1 MRPRRARS
9 APIVRRGRRPGWLI
23 ALAACALAV
32 ILALPGAA
40 IAAGDANAASCPNE
54 ALTGFSAALPDCRA
68 YEKVSSGFKDGGRPS
83 GSALSADGS
92 RVLEDSLG
100 SFAGVEGNF
109 REATYT
115 QERAA
120 SKWVT
125 SSADPAAAVL
135 PAQQSVTA
143 GADLAETLWW
153 GRPPTESAAA
163 ENLYVRS
170 SSGVLTELGPALPPA
185 ATVGPPAGE
194 YGFFSHRKEIEYRNA
209 SRDLSHVL
217 FDLATLAPLWPG
229 DTTEPGSSGRYSL
242 YEYPGAKPS
251 EPQLVGVSDG
261 KTIVNGN
268 VLAAGQLISDCSTRP
283 GSDVNGEPAD
293 TYNAMSADGLTVFFT
308 AGGQGLG
315 NCASLSAPEVSELY
329 ARRDS
334 SETVAVG
341 EPTKGDC
348 EVCLT
353 PATAAGGRMPAEF
366 AGASEDGSKVF
377 FLTEQELLAG
387 DKGMNL
393 YEYDFANPASSA
405 GNPQGR
411 IVRVSM
417 GSTEPHVEG
426 VSRVSEDGSH
436 VYFVATGVL
445 TGSETNGVGAAAVA
459 GANNLYVFQRDA
471 SHPNGALRFVAEL
484 SSETAAEL
492 TAKEAAACGALTG
505 TEKEECEETLQR
517 QASQKNQR
525 DASDWLA
532 RDERPVQ
539 ATPDG
544 RFLVFSSSA
553 DLTAGDTSSLPQIFE
568 YDAANGELVRV
579 STGAQGYGPGVASA
593 NEHSATIPPANFYG
607 SSQAYAATHELAV
620 SGDGAV
626 VAFESGAALTAGAVG
641 AEEAGAVSV
650 YEYRSAGG
658 AAGLGGG
665 NVYLISAGSAAEK
678 REPNRLHGVS
688 PSGNDVLFITSSPV
702 VGGVDGDTQYDVYDA
717 RVDGGFPP
725 EAVPLQCAGEGCYG
739 PAAAAPGLGAGG
751 SGSRS
756 ALAGGNVPAPGPV
769 SKPPAPSRAQL
780 LARALKQCR
789 RLHTR
794 RRPRRVCEARA
805 RRLYAAK
812 KPTVARG
819 GGR

>member
-1 MRPRRARS
+1 LRRFGGFVGVAICVLVGAGVLVSR
-9 APIVRRGRRPGWLI
+9 AMAVGDVNV
-23 ALAACALAV
+23 AA
-32 ILALPGAA
+32 
-40 IAAGDANAASCPNE
+40 CPNE
-54 ALTGFSAALPDCRA
+54 GLSGFSAALPDCRG
-68 YEKVSSGFKDGGRPS
+68 YEKVSPGFKDGDRPA
-83 GSALSADGS
+83 GFAVAVDGL
-92 RVLEDSLG
+92 RVLETSLG
-100 SFAGVEGNF
+100 SFAGVDGNF

-120 SKWVT
+120 SQWVT
-125 SSADPAAAVL
+125 SSADPASVVL
-135 PAQQSVTA
+135 PAQQFVTA
-143 GADLAETLWW
+143 SADLAATLWW
-153 GRPPTESAAA
+153 GRSPTESVAG
-163 ENLYVRS
+163 ENFYVRS
-170 SSGVLTELGPALPPA
+170 RSGVLTELGPMLPPA

-194 YGFFSHRKEIEYRNA
+194 YGFFSHFKEILYRNA

-217 FDLATLAPLWPG
+217 FDLNTLAPLWPG
-229 DTTEPGSSGRYSL
+229 DTTEPGVGRYSL
-242 YEYPGAKPS
+242 YEYPGAKPF
-251 EPQLVGVSDG
+251 EPELVGVSDG
-261 KTIVNGN
+261 TTVVNGKI
-268 VLAAGQLISDCSTRP
+268 VAAGQLISDCSTRP
-283 GSDVNGEPAD
+283 GSDENGAPEDA
-293 TYNAMSADGLTVFFT
+293 YNAMSADGLSVFFT
-308 AGGQGLG
+308 AGGQGLEG
-315 NCASLSAPEVSELY
+315 CASLSAPEVSELY
-329 ARRDS
+329 ARRGS
-334 SETVAVG
+334 RETVAIG
-341 EPTKGDC
+341 EPTPVDC
-348 EVCLT
+348 GVCLT
-353 PATAAGGRMPAEF
+353 PSTAAGGRMPAEF

-393 YEYDFANPASSA
+393 YEYDFGNPASSA

-417 GSTEPHVEG
+417 GATEPHVEG
-426 VSRVSEDGSH
+426 VARVSEDGSH

-445 TGSETNGVGAAAVA
+445 TGGETNGAGAAAVA

-471 SHPNGALRFVAEL
+471 AHPSGTLRFVAEF
-484 SSETAAEL
+484 SSETEAEL

-517 QASQKNQR
+517 EARQKNQR

-544 RFLVFSSSA
+544 QFLVFQSSA
-553 DLTAGDTSSLPQIFE
+553 DLTPGDTSSLPQLFE
-568 YDAANGELVRV
+568 YDAANGDLVRV
-579 STGAQGYGPGVASA
+579 STGAQGYGPGMASA
-593 NEHSATIPPANFYG
+593 NEHSATIP
-607 SSQAYAATHELAV
+607 SQSFWRASNADAAAAGLAV

-626 VAFESGAALTAGAVG
+626 VAFESVAALTAGAVG

-665 NVYLISAGSAAEK
+665 NVYLISAGAAGDVE
-678 REPNRLHGVS
+678 EPNRLQGMS
-688 PSGNDVLFITSSPV
+688 PSGDDLLFITSSPV

-725 EAVPLQCAGEGCYG
+725 EAVPLGCVGEGCYG
-739 PAAAAPGLGAGG
+739 LPPAAPGLAASG

-756 ALAGGNVPAPGPV
+756 ALAGGNVPPPGPV
-769 SKPPAPSRAQL
+769 VRPPVLSRAQL
-780 LARALKQCR
+780 LARAVTRCR

-794 RRPRRVCEARA
+794 RRPRHACEARA
-805 RRLYAAK
+805 RKLYAAK
-812 KPTVARG
+812 KSSVVRKNGVAMRSGVAMG